1 MKEDP
6 ELLIVK
12 FGTTSVCD
20 PDSLDFKEKWIQSV
34 GEDIKALI
42 GKGIKV
48 VVFTSGGL
56 ATGRKRLK
64 KFDHPASFSE
74 NANILGALGLAELL
88 HAWQKNFDLV
98 GLSTAPL
105 SIREEDL
112 ETTEI
117 CALIKEM
124 ALQNIVPI
132 INENIPL
139 QRHFNN
145 DALAANLCNKVG
157 AAQFIL
163 FTDTDGVFSD
173 NPKTNSKAIQ
183 LKELS
188 IRQFDIGLADTAGSL
203 GSGGMRAKLSSAIKV
218 KEQGIETLIANGTI
232 LHPIS
237 RLDHRKR
244 YTRLVE

>member
-1 MKEDP
+1 MKEDT

-20 PDSLDFKEKWIQSV
+20 LPSLDIKEDWIQSV
-34 GEDIKALI
+34 GEDIKVLLA
-42 GKGIKV
+42 KGIKV

-64 KFDHPASFSE
+64 KFDQPSSLFE
-74 NANILGALGLAELL
+74 NPNLLGAIGLTALL

-98 GLSTAPL
+98 GLPNATL

-112 ETTEI
+112 ETTDI
-117 CALIKEM
+117 CSLIQEM
-124 ALQNIVPI
+124 TRHNIVPI

-139 QRHFNN
+139 QHHFNN
-145 DALAANLCNKVG
+145 DALAANFCKKVG
-157 AAQFIL
+157 ATRFIL

-173 NPKTNSKAIQ
+173 NPKTNSTAIQ
-183 LKELS
+183 LPELS
-188 IRQFDIGLADTAGSL
+188 IAQFDIGLQDTTDSP
-203 GSGGMRAKLSSAIKV
+203 GSGGMRAKLSAAIKV

-237 RLDHRKR
+237 GLDDRKR